1 MLCNTISGFVEMKE
15 KICKRC
21 EKEIQKKHMIWNNGY
36 VVNQCI
42 PCRKIAA
49 KEYAQKR
56 KLAMKGSYWDEN

>member
-1 MLCNTISGFVEMKE
+1 MKE

-21 EKEIQKKHMIWNNGY
+21 EKVIEKKHRIINNGY

-49 KEYAQKR
+49 KEYADKKKQ
-56 KLAMKGSYWDEN
+56 AMKQYRSYWNED